1 MNLIKNVVLAS
12 VLGSGMC
19 MAQNVQSVTP
29 AIPVDKTIEANIQK
43 WLNKMTLEEKIG
55 QMCEIT
61 IDVVTDFE
69 ASKKHGFTMSEAML
83 DTVIGKYKVGSL
95 LNVPLRVAQKKEV
108 WAKGN
113 QTDTGNFHERNRY
126 SLYLWCRPDSWNDL
140 YS

>member
-29 AIPVDKTIEANIQK
+29 AIPVDKNIEANIQK

-83 DTVIGKYKVGSL
+83 
-95 LNVPLRVAQKKEV
+95 
-108 WAKGN
+108 
-113 QTDTGNFHERNRY
+113 RY
-126 SLYLWCRPDSWNDL
+126 GHWEI
-140 YS
+140 

>member
-29 AIPVDKTIEANIQK
+29 AIPVDKNIEANIQK

-61 IDVVTDFE
+61 IDVVTD
-69 ASKKHGFTMSEAML
+69 
-83 DTVIGKYKVGSL
+83 
-95 LNVPLRVAQKKEV
+95 LRRVRSMALQ
-108 WAKGN
+108 
-113 QTDTGNFHERNRY
+113 
-126 SLYLWCRPDSWNDL
+126 
-140 YS
+140 